1 MMMLLRFHKYVIM
14 ERLKKIVCLC
24 FTILCLWPGQVLA
37 EGNEEKAQ
45 EGRFDW
51 TPVMEA
57 IIKVESNGNRLARCG
72 QSVGV
77 MQITPILVAEC
88 NQILKKLKK
97 SGKYRLVDRLSVSK
111 SKEMFLLI
119 QAIHNPMNDV
129 EKAIRSWNGGMKYS
143 VRRTQRYF
151 EKVKKAMKMTE

>member
-1 MMMLLRFHKYVIM
+1 M

-24 FTILCLWPGQVLA
+24 FTILCLWPGKVLA

-119 QAIHNPMNDV
+119 QQM
-129 EKAIRSWNGGMKYS
+129 M
-143 VRRTQRYF
+143 
-151 EKVKKAMKMTE
+151 MKMTE

>member
-1 MMMLLRFHKYVIM
+1 M
-14 ERLKKIVCLC
+14 
-24 FTILCLWPGQVLA
+24 W
-37 EGNEEKAQ
+37 
-45 EGRFDW
+45 
-51 TPVMEA
+51 A
-57 IIKVESNGNRLARCG
+57 IGWGHAD
-72 QSVGV
+72 
-77 MQITPILVAEC
+77 LVAEC

>member
-24 FTILCLWPGQVLA
+24 FTILCLWPGKVLA
-37 EGNEEKAQ
+37 EGN
-45 EGRFDW
+45 
-51 TPVMEA
+51 EA